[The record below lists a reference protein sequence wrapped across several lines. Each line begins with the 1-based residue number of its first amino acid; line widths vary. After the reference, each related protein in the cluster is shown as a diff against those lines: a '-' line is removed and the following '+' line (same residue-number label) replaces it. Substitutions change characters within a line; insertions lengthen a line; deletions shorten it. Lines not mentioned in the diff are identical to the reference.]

1 MVARWVPFAGAG
13 AGVVIVGVIAAVV
26 LVPQNP
32 EQVPREPD
40 APSLTFAEQAPA
52 PQLAVEPTGPGL
64 IGLVDADWV
73 SRTAATTGIPREA
86 VLAYGAAAL
95 SAADTSPECGIGW
108 NTLAGIGYA
117 ESDHG
122 RHGGATFEENGH
134 VSPKIF
140 GVPLDGTST
149 AHIPDTDDG
158 EFDETADIDR
168 AIGPMQIIPQTWRS
182 WPSDANGDL
191 VPDPHNIY
199 DAALA
204 AANYLC
210 NATTDF
216 RTPEGWSAGIA
227 AYNADSTYTTTVATA
242 AQSYLDITRG

>member
-1 MVARWVPFAGAG
+1 MVARWVPFAAAG
-13 AGVVIVGVIAAVV
+13 AAVVAVGVIAAVL
-26 LVPQNP
+26 LVPATPDEIARQ
-32 EQVPREPD
+32 PD

-52 PQLAVEPTGPGL
+52 PPLAVEPTGPGT
-64 IGLVDADWV
+64 IGLVDEEWV

-86 VLAYGAAAL
+86 VLAYAGAAL
-95 SAADTSPECGIGW
+95 GAAEVDPECGIGW

-122 RHGGATFEENGH
+122 RHGGATFESNGH

-149 AHIPDTDDG
+149 AYIPDTDGG

-182 WPSDANGDL
+182 WPADGNGDL

-199 DAALA
+199 DAALS

-210 NATTDF
+210 NSTSDF
-216 RTPEGWSAGIA
+216 RTPEGWTAGIA
-227 AYNADSTYTTTVATA
+227 AYNAESSYATSVATA
-242 AQSYLDITRG
+242 AQSYLDVTRG

>member
-1 MVARWVPFAGAG
+1 MVARWVPFVAAG
-13 AGVVIVGVIAAVV
+13 AGVLAVGALVAV
-26 LVPQNP
+26 LVTAPT
-32 EQVPREPD
+32 D
-40 APSLTFAEQAPA
+40 APVPSLAQAPL
-52 PQLAVEPTGPGL
+52 PPLAAEPTGPGT
-64 IGLVDADWV
+64 IGLVDPEWV
-73 SRTAATTGIPREA
+73 SSTAAATGIPREA
-86 VLAYGAAAL
+86 VLAYAGAAL
-95 SAADTSPECGIGW
+95 GAAEIDPECGLGW
-108 NTLAGIGYA
+108 NTLAGIGYT

-122 RHGGATFEENGH
+122 RHGGAKFEPSGH

-149 AHIPDTDDG
+149 EHIPDTDGG

-182 WPSDANGDL
+182 WPSDGNGDL

-216 RTPEGWSAGIA
+216 TTPEGWATGVA
-227 AYNADSTYTTTVATA
+227 AYNDATSYAHTVASA
-242 AQSYLDITRG
+242 AEEYLLEAK